1 MCVKALST
9 CQWQIKGRGP
19 GPPLFL
25 DQTDAQRVEKNGFCD
40 QTPLSQGLDDR
51 HPPPAL
57 PEGLDP
63 PLNVMPS
70 VQNWPKTVHTL
81 VTKPLTTG
89 GMGFLLMHCLA
100 NGLF

>member
-1 MCVKALST
+1 MVFVT
-9 CQWQIKGRGP
+9 R
-19 GPPLFL
+19 
-25 DQTDAQRVEKNGFCD
+25 
-40 QTPLSQGLDDR
+40 TPLSQGLDDR

-89 GMGFLLMHCLA
+89 GVGFLMHSLA

>member
-1 MCVKALST
+1 MSVAD
-9 CQWQIKGRGP
+9 QREGAWA
-19 GPPLFL
+19 PLFL
-25 DQTDAQRVEKNGFCD
+25 DQTDAQRVEIKCFLR
-40 QTPLSQGLDDR
+40 PAPLLSQGLDDC
-51 HPPPAL
+51 PFTL
-57 PEGLDP
+57 SEGLDL

-89 GMGFLLMHCLA
+89 GMCFLLMHCLA